1 MFKGSKYLPDTP
13 KECKLSLFLNVGFP
27 SSALETMERKGKK
40 GWSGRQGDTDLTL
53 KGTSPHSKPIV
64 EVYSQDCT
72 ANL

>member
-1 MFKGSKYLPDTP
+1 MQPFIIFERG
-13 KECKLSLFLNVGFP
+13 VP
-27 SSALETMERKGKK
+27 SSALKTMERKGKK